1 MLYLFRNNIFLNV
14 KFFTYN
20 IFSWKYYHFTMFA
33 YVTENT
39 KKPFSSVYFTVKW
52 NVFPNLT
59 SQKNPG
65 NHHQIGKTQTN
76 KNPQTQP

>member
-1 MLYLFRNNIFLNV
+1 
-14 KFFTYN
+14 
-20 IFSWKYYHFTMFA
+20 MFA